1 MILLECVAI
10 GEGRFEV
17 TWQLQLTL
25 GWVTTEQ
32 QFSLF
37 GSLQFRYRNGEPG
50 LEFMCSEFMLKQ
62 PDNTL

>member
-1 MILLECVAI
+1 MILLECVAT
-10 GEGRFEV
+10 GEGRFDV
-17 TWQLQLTL
+17 KCQLQLTL

-50 LEFMCSEFMLKQ
+50 LEFMFREFMLKQ
-62 PDNTL
+62 PDKTL